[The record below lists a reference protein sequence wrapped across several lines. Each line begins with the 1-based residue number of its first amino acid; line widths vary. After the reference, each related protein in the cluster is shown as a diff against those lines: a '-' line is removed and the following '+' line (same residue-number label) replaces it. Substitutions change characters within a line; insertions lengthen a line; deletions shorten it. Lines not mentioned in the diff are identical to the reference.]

1 MAEVEVEEK
10 EEIVPGGPNDL
21 PENATDPDG
30 DPDDFFGTEGG
41 DGDGAQATAPADDA
55 AAPVEPPAEPA
66 PDAGPKSE
74 AALPEAKR
82 SPDPEPEAVAPPPE
96 PEPPAEPPAEPGG
109 KQSGSVVRGYRIL
122 EEVVLDTDKLKEL
135 AKLAKDGQPW
145 TVYRDIGVVPA
156 RNPQGA
162 FRAAWT
168 KFREALYPGV
178 TLAPISDRYW
188 SPKSVK
194 PKVEEDLTIE

>member
-10 EEIVPGGPNDL
+10 EDIVPGGPNDL
-21 PENATDPDG
+21 PKDTT
-30 DPDDFFGTEGG
+30 DPDDFFGTDGE
-41 DGDGAQATAPADDA
+41 DGDGAQAPTPTDDEA
-55 AAPVEPPAEPA
+55 AAGEPPDEPK

-74 AALPEAKR
+74 APLPAAKR
-82 SPDPEPEAVAPPPE
+82 SPVPDEPVPPAPEPEPAS
-96 PEPPAEPPAEPGG
+96 EPPAEPTG

-135 AKLAKDGQPW
+135 AKLAKEGEPW
-145 TVYRDIGVVPA
+145 VVYRDIGVVPA

-162 FRAAWT
+162 LRAAWNT
-168 KFREALYPGV
+168 FREVLYSGV
-178 TLAPISDRYW
+178 RLSPISDRYW
-188 SPKSVK
+188 SPKTIK